1 MDPFEGKYEQKREPA
16 FRRLS
21 FLLGD
26 RSLVCYNRIHA
37 TSLLCRSPI
46 SITPDR
52 GVVFAWFCVSRLWR
66 ENDNHTETDGNDF
79 CASRCCIDSAAYPS
93 RADHTDGFGDCHADD

>member
-1 MDPFEGKYEQKREPA
+1 VDPFEREYDEKREPA

-37 TSLLCRSPI
+37 TSPLCRSPLSRI
-46 SITPDR
+46 DDLR
-52 GVVFAWFCVSRLWR
+52 LVSNWARVGCLWWGK
-66 ENDNHTETDGNDF
+66 DNHTEAVRNAF
-79 CASRCCIDSAAYPS
+79 CASRCIIDRATYPS
-93 RADHTDGFGDCHADD
+93 RANHACGFGDSHPDS